1 MRRLYIRYIGY
12 FQNSSALFVMA
23 VSFSSSSFLFASSF
37 FLSESLPT
45 ITGSPKM
52 MTAFENGYGIIKLS
66 QELRIF
72 FLRRCM

>member
-12 FQNSSALFVMA
+12 FQNSSALFVI
-23 VSFSSSSFLFASSF
+23 VISFSSSSFLFSSSC
-37 FLSESLPT
+37 FLSASLLT

-52 MTAFENGYGIIKLS
+52 MTASENGYGIIKLS

-72 FLRRCM
+72 FLMRCM